1 MPKKTLTAMFITLF
15 LFSAGLVF
23 AGGMTFSGDLTGTWK
38 QVDSWGA
45 RAGDSEHE
53 LGEGDTWTTK
63 TKAKFHLKIT
73 EHSEDGRAFHAEWCS
88 TNVCEDV
95 VGAIMSD
102 GTIYMAD
109 EDGYFTGRM
118 IGDALE
124 LCYFEADEHFR
135 IVTCKIMKRQ

>member
-1 MPKKTLTAMFITLF
+1 MRKTTLTAILF
-15 LFSAGLVF
+15 ALFMLSAGQVC
-23 AGGMTFSGDLTGTWK
+23 AGGMTYSGDLTGTWK

-45 RAGDSEHE
+45 RAVDSEHG
-53 LGEGDTWTTK
+53 LGEGDVWTSM
-63 TKAKFHLKIT
+63 ANAPFHLKIT

-88 TNVCEDV
+88 PNACEDV

-118 IGDALE
+118 IKDTLE
-124 LCYFEADEHFR
+124 LCYIEAEEDFR
-135 IVTCKIMKRQ
+135 CVNCRVMKRQ